1 MSYKEFLSKKTR
13 KDYSAGIEGDIRLNK
28 KLFPFQRACTE
39 LALRR
44 GRFDLFEDC
53 GLGKGPQLLEWCR
66 VVREKTNKNVLI
78 SAPLAVAQQL
88 LREAKKFDIEDINYR
103 RQQCDVTPGITITN
117 YEMLEHFD
125 PSEFIGHA
133 GDEISIIKNFTGKI
147 RNQMCDMFA
156 RTPYKLGAT
165 ATPSPNDFVELGNQV
180 EYLGIMSR
188 TEMLATY
195 FVHDGGETSKW
206 RLKGHAEDDFWKW
219 VCTWSVC
226 IRRPSDIG
234 FSDDGYNLPPLN
246 IHEHVLNFNEPTPGF
261 LIPMPARTLKDQR
274 EVKRATQNQRVDA
287 CAKLVNNSKE
297 PWIVVGELNDE
308 CDELEQTIL
317 GSVQVAG
324 SDSIET
330 KEERLIGFTDGKYDR
345 MVSKSSIIGFGM
357 NWQHC
362 SNIGVVNITHSA
374 EDMYQLVRRCYR
386 FGQKNPVNVHL
397 FFSEAELPILHNV
410 RRKQAE
416 SDEMSKQ
423 MLSHMRDA
431 MKAQLGAQRN
441 ESDEYKPMKKMK
453 LPAWVG
459 HG

>member
-1 MSYKEFLSKKTR
+1 MSYRDFLSKKTR

-66 VVREKTNKNVLI
+66 VVREKTNQNVLI
-78 SAPLAVAQQL
+78 AAPLAVAQQL

-117 YEMLEHFD
+117 YEMIEHFD
-125 PSEFIGHA
+125 PSQFIGFA
-133 GDEISIIKNFTGKI
+133 GDEISIIKNFTGKT
-147 RNQMCDMFA
+147 RNLICDMFS

-165 ATPSPNDFVELGNQV
+165 ATPAPNDFVELGNQV
-180 EYLGIMSR
+180 EFLGIMSR

-195 FVHDGGETSKW
+195 FIHDGGETSKW

-234 FSDDGYNLPPLN
+234 FSDEGYNLPPLN
-246 IHEHVLNFNEPTPGF
+246 IHEHMLNVNEPTPGF

-287 CAKLVNNSKE
+287 CARIVNKSKE

-308 CDELEQTIL
+308 CDELEHSIL
-317 GSVQVAG
+317 GAVQVAG
-324 SDSIET
+324 SDSIEA

-345 MVSKSSIIGFGM
+345 MVSKSSIIGYGM

-362 SNIGVVNITHSA
+362 HNIGVVNITHSA
-374 EDMYQLVRRCYR
+374 EDMYQLIRRCYR
-386 FGQKNPVNVHL
+386 FGQKSPVNVHL

-410 RRKQAE
+410 QRKQKEA
-416 SDEMSKQ
+416 DEMSVQ
-423 MLSHMRDA
+423 MLAHMKDA
-431 MKAQLGAQRN
+431 MKAQLGKASN
-441 ESDEYKPMKKMK
+441 EADEYKPTKKMK
-453 LPAWVG
+453 LPAWVKA
-459 HG
+459 